1 MTTTY
6 WNGNGQY
13 QYKAEE
19 IKAMIPTEG
28 SCSNVKLEAMRVI
41 INFYYNWHQNGLM
54 NDFPI
59 EEFLGNEILMRECP
73 KLAEIVKNDLEAYEI
88 EMEQYWDSDED
99 EDEPYMIWSEGIEQE
114 LELSMNRMIEKF

>member
-19 IKAMIPTEG
+19 IKAMILAEG
-28 SCSNVKLEAMRVI
+28 SCSNVKLEAMRVL
-41 INFYYNWHQNGLM
+41 INLYHEWHQNGLM

-99 EDEPYMIWSEGIEQE
+99 EDEPYMIWSEGIETE
-114 LELSMNRMIEKF
+114 LENAMNHMIEQF